1 LFVKF
6 ANFYVDDRDNL
17 KDIMEQLVDLPDDE
31 KRIKEELFKLLWFF
45 IMTFDHRVDKV
56 KTIIT
61 KNKDKMILVVKEFME
76 QGLEEEEQRMMEGL
90 VFKLENLSG

>member
-1 LFVKF
+1 
-6 ANFYVDDRDNL
+6 
-17 KDIMEQLVDLPDDE
+17 MEQLVDLPDDE